1 MELTMGQRK
10 AVTAVI
16 ARRYEHASKA
26 KKGLILDE
34 LCATT
39 GWHRSHAR
47 KALRAAL
54 APAMVPAR
62 RVRPPI
68 YGPREV
74 AALRTCWI
82 VLGTPAGKRLAPFL
96 PEIVNRLRAQGE
108 LDLTDEVAVSLT
120 RMSAATIDR
129 RLAPERARLRAR
141 GRSHTKPGSLLKD
154 AIPIRTWAEWDDAVP
169 GFVEIDLVAHEGG
182 NNAGRFASTLTVT
195 DIATGWT
202 ENRTVRSKG
211 RQWVFAALLDIS
223 ACFPFPIKGIDSDN
237 GGEFINYQLL
247 TYCEQHHITFTR
259 SRPGTKNDGA
269 HAEQKNWSV
278 VRQLVGYHRYDTDA
292 EQDLLNQLWAEQSLM
307 TNYFG
312 PQQKLI
318 SKVRRGA
325 KITKTYD
332 TATTPHQRAQAS
344 PAVTNPAKVT
354 LAATYADL
362 NPAALRRKI
371 QALSFE
377 LLVLT
382 KAKRA
387 ARMQPPLPA
396 RPKRAFSD
404 AATNQATRAS

>member
-1 MELTMGQRK
+1 MELTMSQRK

-16 ARRYEHASKA
+16 ARRYQRASKVS
-26 KKGLILDE
+26 KGLILDE

-54 APAMVPAR
+54 GPALVPAP
-62 RVRPPI
+62 RVRAPI
-68 YGPREV
+68 YGPREI

-82 VLGTPAGKRLAPFL
+82 VLGAPAGKRLAPFL
-96 PEIVNRLRAQGE
+96 AELVGRLRTQGE
-108 LDLTDEVAVSLT
+108 LTLTDELAASLS

-129 RLAPERARLRAR
+129 RLAPERAKLRAR

-154 AIPIRTWAEWDDAVP
+154 AIAIRTWAQWDDAVP
-169 GFVEIDLVAHEGG
+169 GFVEIDTVAHEGG
-182 NNAGRFASTLTVT
+182 NSSGRFASTLTVT

-211 RQWVFAALLDIS
+211 RQWVFAALMDIS
-223 ACFPFPIKGIDSDN
+223 ASFPFPIKGIDSDN

-247 TYCEQHHITFTR
+247 TYCEEHQITFTR
-259 SRPGTKNDGA
+259 SRPGNKNDGA

-292 EQDLLNQLWAEQSLM
+292 EQDLLNQLWTAQSLM
-307 TNYFG
+307 INYFG

-318 SKVRRGA
+318 SKTRRGA
-325 KITKTYD
+325 KVSKKYD
-332 TATTPHQRAQAS
+332 TATTPHQRAQRS
-344 PAVTNPAKVT
+344 PAVTNHAKAA

-382 KAKRA
+382 KTKRG
-387 ARMQPPLPA
+387 ARPQPRLPT
-396 RPKRAFSD
+396 RPKRAFSNE
-404 AATNQATRAS
+404 ATTQATRAS